1 MAYRYRTTTA
11 LFPLVSP
18 PPRPAYP
25 HWAVI
30 RRFAICAIP
39 VAVFVFVWFFL
50 LLGSMLFR
58 TSVADAVGYALIAA
72 IVCAVPVLICG
83 IVLAQ
88 LRCYRNLRGLLLAAL
103 AGALSWCGI
112 MICSNHA
119 RFGLFELHAA
129 LVSAAVFAVI
139 ALIALPNS
147 PPLHGKFT
155 AASSTRPPSARY

>member
-1 MAYRYRTTTA
+1 MPPYRYRITNA
-11 LFPLVSP
+11 RVPLFPP
-18 PPRPAYP
+18 PPVYP
-25 HWAVI
+25 RGAVI
-30 RRFAICAIP
+30 RRFAIGAIP

-58 TSVADAVGYALIAA
+58 TSVADAAGYALIAA
-72 IVCAVPVLICG
+72 IACAVPVLVCG

-103 AGALSWCGI
+103 TGALSWCGI
-112 MICSNHA
+112 VICSNHA
-119 RFGLFELHAA
+119 RFGLFDFYAA

-139 ALIALPNS
+139 ALIVLPNS

-155 AASSTRPPSARY
+155 AASSTRLPSARY

>member
-1 MAYRYRTTTA
+1 MPYRYRTTTA

-25 HWAVI
+25 HWAVT

-39 VAVFVFVWFFL
+39 VAVF
-50 LLGSMLFR
+50 
-58 TSVADAVGYALIAA
+58 
-72 IVCAVPVLICG
+72 PVLICG